1 MAMRDTYDAVVIGAG
16 PNGLA
21 AAITLARAGH
31 SVIVYEAK
39 DTIGGGSR
47 SRELTLPGFVHDVCS
62 AIHPYAVSS
71 PFFRALP
78 LERYGLE
85 WVYSPAPLAH
95 PLPDGRVAVLERAF
109 GDMARTLG
117 PDAEAWRRLI
127 APQVA
132 QWSALVDGALA
143 PLRPLHI
150 LRRPMEAAALAR
162 FGLYALKS
170 ARGVAEHRFTDEPAR
185 ALFAGIA
192 AHAMIPLER
201 PPTAAA
207 AVLMAT
213 MAHDVGWPLARGGS
227 QRIVDALA
235 AYLRDLGGEIVT
247 GIPITS
253 LNELPRARATLA
265 DVTPRQLLAIAGDRL
280 PEGYRRRLARFRYG
294 PGVFKI
300 DLALDG
306 PIPWR
311 NPDCLRAATLHLGGT
326 LPEIAASQRAIWEAV
341 PPERPFALL
350 AQQSLFAETRA
361 PSGKHTAWADRH
373 VPAGSTVDMTARIEA
388 QIERFAPGFGER
400 ILARHTMNAVQME
413 AYNPNYVGGDIN
425 GGAADL
431 CHVFT
436 RTTITPNIADPYATP
451 AKGLYIC
458 SSSTP
463 PGGGVHGLCGYYA
476 AQAALRTI
484 FGRRE
489 TPQRHQEVAGT
500 LESAGPGDVEQE
512 AMRQHDADEMREGLA
527 P

>member
-1 MAMRDTYDAVVIGAG
+1 
-16 PNGLA
+16 
-21 AAITLARAGH
+21 
-31 SVIVYEAK
+31 
-39 DTIGGGSR
+39 
-47 SRELTLPGFVHDVCS
+47 
-62 AIHPYAVSS
+62 S
-71 PFFRALP
+71 PFFRSLP

-85 WVYSPAPLAH
+85 WVHSPAPLAH

-132 QWSALVDGALA
+132 QWGAIVDGALA

-150 LRRPMEAAALAR
+150 LRRPLEAAALAR

-213 MAHDVGWPLARGGS
+213 MAHDVGWPMARGGS

-247 GIPITS
+247 GMPITS
-253 LNELPRARATLA
+253 LNALPRARATLA

-306 PIPWR
+306 PIPWQ
-311 NPDCLRAATLHLGGT
+311 NSDCLRAATLHLGGT
-326 LPEIAASQRAIWEAV
+326 LPEIAASERAIWEGL
-341 PPERPFALL
+341 PPERPFVLL
-350 AQQSLFAETRA
+350 AQQSLFDETRA
-361 PSGKHTAWADRH
+361 PSGKHTAWAYCH
-373 VPAGSTVDMTARIEA
+373 VPAGSEVDMTARIEA

-413 AYNPNYVGGDIN
+413 AYNPNYIGGDIN
-425 GGAADL
+425 GGLADL
-431 CHVFT
+431 AQLFT
-436 RTTITPNIADPYATP
+436 RPTITPNIADPYATP

-476 AQAALRTI
+476 AEAALRTI
-484 FGRRE
+484 FGRPE
-489 TPQRHQEVAGT
+489 TSHHISHATENTSIANLGAEEEATNRDLGT
-500 LESAGPGDVEQE
+500 TATRGE
-512 AMRQHDADEMREGLA
+512 LA
-527 P
+527 Q

>member
-1 MAMRDTYDAVVIGAG
+1 MAMRDAYDAVVIGAG

-207 AVLMAT
+207 AVLMAA
-213 MAHDVGWPLARGGS
+213 MAHAVGWPLAGGGAS
-227 QRIVDALA
+227 
-235 AYLRDLGGEIVT
+235 
-247 GIPITS
+247 
-253 LNELPRARATLA
+253 
-265 DVTPRQLLAIAGDRL
+265 
-280 PEGYRRRLARFRYG
+280 EG
-294 PGVFKI
+294 
-300 DLALDG
+300 
-306 PIPWR
+306 
-311 NPDCLRAATLHLGGT
+311 
-326 LPEIAASQRAIWEAV
+326 AIWEGV
-341 PPERPFALL
+341 PPERPFVLL
-350 AQQSLFAETRA
+350 AQQSLFDETRA
-361 PSGKHTAWADRH
+361 PSGKHTAWAYCH

-400 ILARHTMNAVQME
+400 ILARHTMNAMQME

-425 GGAADL
+425 GGPADPAQL
-431 CHVFT
+431 FT
-436 RTTITPNIADPYATP
+436 PPTITPHLSCSYATP
-451 AKGLYIC
+451 ANRL
-458 SSSTP
+458 
-463 PGGGVHGLCGYYA
+463 
-476 AQAALRTI
+476 
-484 FGRRE
+484 
-489 TPQRHQEVAGT
+489 
-500 LESAGPGDVEQE
+500 
-512 AMRQHDADEMREGLA
+512 
-527 P
+527 

>member
-1 MAMRDTYDAVVIGAG
+1 MRDTYDAVVIGAG

-127 APQVA
+127 
-132 QWSALVDGALA
+132 
-143 PLRPLHI
+143 
-150 LRRPMEAAALAR
+150 
-162 FGLYALKS
+162 
-170 ARGVAEHRFTDEPAR
+170 EHRFTDEPAR

-326 LPEIAASQRAIWEAV
+326 LPEIAASERAIWEGV
-341 PPERPFALL
+341 PPERPFVLL
-350 AQQSLFAETRA
+350 AQQSLFDETRA
-361 PSGKHTAWADRH
+361 PSGKHTAWAYCH

-400 ILARHTMNAVQME
+400 ILARHTMNAEQME
-413 AYNPNYVGGDIN
+413 SYNPNYVGGDIN
-425 GGAADL
+425 GGLANL
-431 CHVFT
+431 TQLFT
-436 RTTITPNIADPYATP
+436 RPTITPNIADPYATP

-476 AQAALRTI
+476 AQAALGTI

-500 LESAGPGDVEQE
+500 HESARVADVEQE
-512 AMRQHDADEMREGLA
+512 AMRERDADEMREGLA